1 MEVDMTKQELKD
13 ALYNQIKL
21 AESNKELSKKNYA
34 RDSINFYE
42 GMKVGLEIALD
53 KISNIN

>member
-1 MEVDMTKQELKD
+1 MTKQELKD